1 MVIHISKLNWKCFIW
16 LLTYGWLM
24 PGSWVTYGWL
34 LDDSQSK
41 WTPHW
46 HATDSKVTYG
56 WLRIDSRLT
65 PGWLTGDSPVTCKWL
80 MGDSMVYVLLT
91 SFDTI
96 HFFLAHHIMNIRNFW
111 PLIFQFK
118 FKRSQFQIWI
128 FMMQPETIQV
138 RIQISWPLVQGI

>member
-1 MVIHISKLNWKCFIW
+1 MRY
-16 LLTYGWLM
+16 LTVDL
-24 PGSWVTYGWL
+24 WVTYGWSWL
-34 LDDSQSK
+34 TKGKLPGDSWMTHRLWVTVK
-41 WTPHW
+41 M
-46 HATDSKVTYG
+46 DSSVTYN
-56 WLRIDSRLT
+56 WLRIDFWLT
-65 PGWLTGDSPVTCKWL
+65 PGWLIGDSPVTCKWL